1 MLFCGAKRNNDS
13 FAAFQIGLNVW
24 PTLKSQTNGFGVGC
38 GARQGGVHAISIS
51 GLMIAQLA
59 P

>member
-1 MLFCGAKRNNDS
+1 MLFCGAQWDDDS
-13 FAAFQIGLNVW
+13 FAAIQIVLNVW